1 MARTRVW
8 SIAGAALLLLVLTG
22 CSTGIPDPRA
32 NVVVPIAP
40 QVTAQAI
47 AADPSL
53 AVISGTVLST
63 RGRPV
68 PEAVVTLQQT
78 VAAHGCGRCGRLA
91 AAVTGADGTFSLAVP
106 VGEYSLACST
116 SGATTCW
123 LREAAD
129 LRQADLRVDGPISG
143 LRFVAPVLERS
154 HPR

>member
-8 SIAGAALLLLVLTG
+8 SIPGAVLLLLALTG
-22 CSTGIPDPRA
+22 CTTGIPDPQA
-32 NVVVPIAP
+32 DVVVPIGP
-40 QVTAQAI
+40 ETTAQAI

-53 AVISGTVLST
+53 AVISGTVRSP

-68 PEAVVTLQQT
+68 QGAVVTLQQA
-78 VAAHGCGRCGRLA
+78 VAAHGCGRCGRMA
-91 AAVTGADGTFSLAVP
+91 AAVTGADGAFSLAVP
-106 VGEYSLACST
+106 VGAYSLACST

-129 LRQADLRVDGPISG
+129 LRQADLRIDGPISD
-143 LRFVAPVLERS
+143 LRFVAPVAARS